1 MKMTKTEIKKMIS
14 QHYGFKTNLITLLE
28 TSTTYGEISY
38 VMFEVLGIE
47 YQSSLH
53 NGNWEL
59 IIYKQ

>member
-1 MKMTKTEIKKMIS
+1 MTKTEIKKMIS
-14 QHYGFKTNLITLLE
+14 QQYGFKTNLITLLE

-47 YQSSLH
+47 YQSGLH

-59 IIYKQ
+59 TIYKQ